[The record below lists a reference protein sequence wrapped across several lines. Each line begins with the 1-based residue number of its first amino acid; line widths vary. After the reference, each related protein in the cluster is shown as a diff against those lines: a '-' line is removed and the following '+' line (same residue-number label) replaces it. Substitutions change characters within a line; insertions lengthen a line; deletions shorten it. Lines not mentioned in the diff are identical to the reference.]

1 MPGTGTTLTVINETD
16 IRGQAMLA
24 LIKQYISFS
33 SAWYGFKSI
42 GSNPDIA
49 FPVLFVEPKSQVP
62 ELVSTVKYHMRWA
75 FAIYWYVR
83 ESRAEDAVTNASLI
97 GEQLKKL
104 FSNNALGDI
113 NSGTPTK
120 RFRQYA
126 NPSGGMY
133 WLDSEMKGI
142 QWSTNY
148 LDADPQGMKY
158 ERAGRMMLD
167 IMDIIQV

>member
-1 MPGTGTTLTVINETD
+1 
-16 IRGQAMLA
+16 MLA
-24 LIKQYISFS
+24 LITQYISFPS
-33 SAWYGFKSI
+33 SYYGFRSI
-42 GSNPDIA
+42 GSNPELT
-49 FPVLFVEPKSQVP
+49 FPVLFVEPKSQIP
-62 ELVSTVKYHMRWA
+62 ELVSTVKYRMKWM
-75 FAIYWYVR
+75 FGIYWYVR
-83 ESRAEDAVTNASLI
+83 ESRSQDAVTNASLI

-133 WLDSEMKGI
+133 WLDSEMKEI
-142 QWSTNY
+142 RWSTNY
-148 LDADPQGMKY
+148 LDADPQGMRY
-158 ERAGRMMLD
+158 ERAGRMMIE